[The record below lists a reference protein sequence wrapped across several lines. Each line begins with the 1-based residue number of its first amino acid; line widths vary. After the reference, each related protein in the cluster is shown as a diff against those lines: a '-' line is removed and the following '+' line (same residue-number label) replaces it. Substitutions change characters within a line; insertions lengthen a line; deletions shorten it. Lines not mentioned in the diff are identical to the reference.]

1 MSTPVRRLAVAI
13 LSGTALLVGVCASPG
28 SAASYALPP
37 ANGQFDYQIGGAYA
51 PSSTVQIVDRDRLDA
66 PAAGRYNV
74 CYVNAFQTQ
83 PDDASWWK
91 TNHDDLLLKKAN
103 GSYVI
108 DSAWD
113 EMLLDTST
121 AAKRSRLL
129 AIVGRWVD
137 GCMASGYSAIEP
149 DNLDSYSR
157 SSKRLTKQN
166 NVEFAKLLATRAHA
180 DGLAIAQKNDSS
192 MAAKGKAIGFD
203 FAIVEECQVYDECDD
218 FTSVYGTQVYE
229 IEYNDNGGTANFTK
243 ACNARGATTSVIYRD
258 RDVVAK
264 GTRGYVYTFC

>member
-13 LSGTALLVGVCASPG
+13 LSCAAVLVGACASAG
-28 SAASYALPP
+28 SAATVPLPP
-37 ANGQFDYQIGGAYA
+37 ANGQFDYQIGGAYT
-51 PSSTVQIVDRDRLDA
+51 PSSTVKIVDRDRLDA
-66 PAAGRYNV
+66 PAAGKYNV

-83 PDDASWWK
+83 PDDATWWK

-121 AAKRSRLL
+121 AAKRTRLL
-129 AIVGRWVD
+129 AIVGGWID
-137 GCMASGYSAIEP
+137 GCKARGYDAVEP

-166 NVEFAKLLATRAHA
+166 NVDFAKLLAARAHV

-192 MAAKGKAIGFD
+192 MAADGKAIGFD

-264 GTRGYVYTFC
+264 GASGYVYKFC

>member
-13 LSGTALLVGVCASPG
+13 LSGAALLVGVCASAG
-28 SAASYALPP
+28 SAASTTLPP
-37 ANGQFDYQIGGAYA
+37 ANGQFDYQIGGAYL
-51 PSSTVQIVDRDRLDA
+51 PSSTVAIVDRDRLAA
-66 PAAGRYNV
+66 PAAGKYNI

-83 PDDASWWK
+83 PEDANWWK

-103 GSYVI
+103 GKYVI
-108 DSAWD
+108 DSGWN

-121 AAKRSRLL
+121 AAKRTALL
-129 AIVGRWVD
+129 AIVGGWID
-137 GCMASGYSAIEP
+137 GCKASGYSAVEP

-166 NVEFAKLLATRAHA
+166 NIDFATLLAARAHA

-192 MAAKGKAIGFD
+192 MTSKGRAIGFD
-203 FAIVEECQVYDECDD
+203 FAIVEECQVYDECGD
-218 FTSVYGTQVYE
+218 FTSVYGAQVYE
-229 IEYNDNGGTANFTK
+229 IEYKDNGGTSNFSK

-264 GTRGYVYTFC
+264 GSSGYVYQYC

>member
-1 MSTPVRRLAVAI
+1 MSTPVRRFAVAV
-13 LSGTALLVGVCASPG
+13 LSGAALLVGACASAG

-37 ANGQFDYQIGGAYA
+37 ADGQFDYQIGGAYT
-51 PSSTVQIVDRDRLDA
+51 PSSTVKIVDRDRLES
-66 PAAGRYNV
+66 PAAGKYNI

-83 PDDASWWK
+83 PDDAAWWK

-121 AAKRSRLL
+121 AAKRTKLL
-129 AIVGRWVD
+129 AVVGGWID
-137 GCMASGYSAIEP
+137 GCKASGYSAIEP

-157 SSKRLTKQN
+157 SGKRLTKQN
-166 NVEFAKLLATRAHA
+166 NVDFAKLLAARAHA

-192 MAAKGKAIGFD
+192 MASSGKAIGFD
-203 FAIVEECQVYDECDD
+203 FAVVEECQVYDECDD
-218 FTSVYGTQVYE
+218 FSAVYGTQVYE
-229 IEYNDNGGTANFTK
+229 IEYTDNGGTSNYTK
-243 ACNARGATTSVIYRD
+243 ACTARGATTSVIYRD
-258 RDVVAK
+258 RDVVPK
-264 GTRGYVYTFC
+264 GAAGYVYKFC